1 MNILIVD
8 DSRII
13 RNVLKN
19 VLEELKVDSE
29 NIFDAPDGNADLEI
43 VEQNQIDLLL
53 VDWNMPN
60 LNGLDLV
67 KILRGRDSYK
77 KTPII
82 MITSEAARYN
92 IMEAIKAG
100 VTDYVVKPVS
110 GVVLK
115 KKLSPFM
122 K

>member
-13 RNVLKN
+13 RNVVKN
-19 VLEELKVDSE
+19 VLEEIGVSNE
-29 NIFDAPDGNADLEI
+29 NIFDAPDGNVALEI
-43 VEQNQIDLLL
+43 VDKNPIDMLL

-67 KILRGRDSYK
+67 RILRGRELYK

-115 KKLSPFM
+115 KKLSPFL

>member
-13 RNVLKN
+13 RNVVKN
-19 VLEELKVDSE
+19 VLEEIGISNE
-29 NIFDAPDGNADLEI
+29 NIFDAPDGNAALEI
-43 VEQNQIDLLL
+43 IDNNSIDMLL

-67 KILRGRDSYK
+67 RILRGRDSYK

-100 VTDYVVKPVS
+100 VTDYVVKPVA

-115 KKLSPFM
+115 KKLSPFL